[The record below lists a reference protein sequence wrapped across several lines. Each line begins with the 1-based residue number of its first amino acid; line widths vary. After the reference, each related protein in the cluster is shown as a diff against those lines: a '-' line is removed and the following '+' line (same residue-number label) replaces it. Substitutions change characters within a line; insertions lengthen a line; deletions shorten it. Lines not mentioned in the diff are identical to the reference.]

1 MGKIIEQTIN
11 RFDGGMTND
20 KRSKSTNKFSFA
32 SGFDVFSYNHKL
44 VPRNGSE
51 DKNTNSTNIVKFVYA
66 DRSGTVTLFGLDIT
80 AGKCVIKYFSDPGW
94 AEPANN
100 ESSSGTRKENVFFP
114 YKDGIFMWGS
124 DYLKRFDTGGGAFD
138 DSYENLAFGTTVAP
152 PVHHPADDR
161 AYFFVDN
168 KVYSLND
175 TSWVGLVL
183 TLPSNLKIVSA
194 CSYGNY
200 LAIGCTTKNGI
211 TKDDTSIVFLWDR
224 DSSLETLTA
233 RPDFGT
239 GQLQFLGVL
248 DNALTAVVYTEYQ
261 KEIAIK
267 QLNGETSRVI
277 KTISID
283 NSPAF
288 GEDYQ
293 IINNKMYFYMSS
305 PLNSDNRKGI
315 WVVDSLGRMALD
327 FVAVVAGSALTYALE
342 GIYWTGA
349 IWWFS
354 YNSKAARSTSTASGI
369 SVLEPLI
376 IGDGKNTFKL
386 VKFAVLTEPLDANAT
401 TSGIK
406 LEVKA
411 NTDSSYT
418 TIFEN
423 KGVRYSNRSE
433 AVNIE
438 ATGVELPFFT
448 ELETKITIDNRNID
462 IIGYYYKI
470 EEVDDDL

>member
-1 MGKIIEQTIN
+1 
-11 RFDGGMTND
+11 
-20 KRSKSTNKFSFA
+20 
-32 SGFDVFSYNHKL
+32 
-44 VPRNGSE
+44 
-51 DKNTNSTNIVKFVYA
+51 
-66 DRSGTVTLFGLDIT
+66 
-80 AGKCVIKYFSDPGW
+80 
-94 AEPANN
+94 
-100 ESSSGTRKENVFFP
+100 
-114 YKDGIFMWGS
+114 
-124 DYLKRFDTGGGAFD
+124 
-138 DSYENLAFGTTVAP
+138 
-152 PVHHPADDR
+152 
-161 AYFFVDN
+161 
-168 KVYSLND
+168 
-175 TSWVGLVL
+175 
-183 TLPSNLKIVSA
+183 
-194 CSYGNY
+194 
-200 LAIGCTTKNGI
+200 
-211 TKDDTSIVFLWDR
+211 
-224 DSSLETLTA
+224 LTA

-293 IINNKMYFYMSS
+293 IINNKMYFYMSA

-418 TIFEN
+418 TVFEN